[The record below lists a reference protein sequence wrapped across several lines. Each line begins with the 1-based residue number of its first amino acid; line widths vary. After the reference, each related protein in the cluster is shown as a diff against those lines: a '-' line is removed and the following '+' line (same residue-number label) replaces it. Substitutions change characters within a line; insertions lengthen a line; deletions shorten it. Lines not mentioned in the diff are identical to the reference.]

1 VPGRHRGW
9 RRRFAAKLRA
19 ELKQHGM
26 RGRCLELELTES
38 LLADNSPQ
46 IKATLAELRALDLQ
60 LAIDDFGTGYSS
72 MS

>member
-1 VPGRHRGW
+1 
-9 RRRFAAKLRA
+9 
-19 ELKQHGM
+19 M